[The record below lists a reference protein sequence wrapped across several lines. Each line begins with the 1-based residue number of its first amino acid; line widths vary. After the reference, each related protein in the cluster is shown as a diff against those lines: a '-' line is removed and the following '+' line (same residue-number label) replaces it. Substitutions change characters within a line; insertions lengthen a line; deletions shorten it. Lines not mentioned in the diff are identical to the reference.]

1 MNQAKLFAMLRV
13 FRAELVILLAKPRQ
27 LRTVAGVTLLHHVLF
42 LVDQFE
48 HHGRALL
55 FQVRHMRLSGRLFFD
70 MLDIRLSGFQLLLV
84 ICLSFQIFSLPLF
97 RLALMLFL
105 FLGKCRSGFFELA
118 GIFGFLRG
126 VLFKIFFQPG
136 NFAQKFF
143 IFIFNL
149 NKRLSRKN

>member
-1 MNQAKLFAMLRV
+1 MC
-13 FRAELVILLAKPRQ
+13 
-27 LRTVAGVTLLHHVLF
+27 F
-42 LVDQFE
+42 L
-48 HHGRALL
+48 
-55 FQVRHMRLSGRLFFD
+55 SKN
-70 MLDIRLSGFQLLLV
+70 
-84 ICLSFQIFSLPLF
+84 CL
-97 RLALMLFL
+97 
-105 FLGKCRSGFFELA
+105 GFFELA